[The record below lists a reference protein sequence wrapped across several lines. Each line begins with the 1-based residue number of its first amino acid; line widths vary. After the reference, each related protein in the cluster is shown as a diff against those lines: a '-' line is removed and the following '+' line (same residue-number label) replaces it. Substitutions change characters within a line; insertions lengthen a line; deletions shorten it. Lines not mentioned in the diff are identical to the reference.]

1 MKRKFYLSHFD
12 DGEKERIF
20 PSTNYGA
27 FAAIT
32 KTGWLYTSRHL
43 DQIGWPA
50 QTAESTWTSLSNN
63 APEAE
68 SIADAFAFG
77 AQPGIVSQGDR
88 AMGTDLARAQYGF
101 DGSGITVGV
110 ISDSFDKYGAFASD
124 RASGELP
131 WDTRI
136 LREGEWGND
145 EGRAMA
151 QIIHDV
157 APGASILFAAGG
169 RTMADMAQAIRDLAA
184 AGAKVIVDD
193 LFYQAEPTYQDS
205 IINNARAATRLAR
218 TMTGR
223 AGFLIIEACAGDRV
237 PSVAECSET
246 REHEAQSDLAW
257 TTVGRMIS
265 AGESGAALREAD
277 TRSNDLY
284 FSGPIKRMRNEAVV
298 AASKGRKMPMDHLAH
313 GRLETAVP
321 VVKRG
326 DEIGAM
332 ARAVQVFKE
341 NMLHT
346 KVLEEETVPARA
358 SAEEQCKAGMPQMAD
373 AFEAAVGG
381 IVGPVSSAVTE
392 LQTTARPMTATAQ
405 ETATQSVAVAT
416 AAEEAASNVGTVAC
430 AAKELGASV
439 QEIGRQCMDRRPW
452 RSVPWARRMGR
463 RTSSKNS
470 MTRSHGSATWSGCSR
485 TSPARPTCWRST
497 RRSRRRG
504 LGRRAAAS
512 RWWRPRSKSWPAR
525 PRGLRRRSLTRSAR
539 CKRRRAAPW
548 RRSAALRARSVR
560 STRWRPRAR
569 RRWATG
575 GGHAGDRAQRGAGLD
590 RHGRGDGQNRR
601 RGPRLGGCWVA
612 ATQMLGSSSALAR
625 QSGHLTA
632 EVGHFLD
639 TVRAA

>member
-1 MKRKFYLSHFD
+1 MECYICNLQSQQNENASMKRKFYLSHFD

-265 AGESGAALREAD
+265 
-277 TRSNDLY
+277 
-284 FSGPIKRMRNEAVV
+284 
-298 AASKGRKMPMDHLAH
+298 
-313 GRLETAVP
+313 
-321 VVKRG
+321 
-326 DEIGAM
+326 
-332 ARAVQVFKE
+332 
-341 NMLHT
+341 
-346 KVLEEETVPARA
+346 PANPA
-358 SAEEQCKAGMPQMAD
+358 PP
-373 AFEAAVGG
+373 F
-381 IVGPVSSAVTE
+381 
-392 LQTTARPMTATAQ
+392 
-405 ETATQSVAVAT
+405 
-416 AAEEAASNVGTVAC
+416 
-430 AAKELGASV
+430 
-439 QEIGRQCMDRRPW
+439 
-452 RSVPWARRMGR
+452 
-463 RTSSKNS
+463 
-470 MTRSHGSATWSGCSR
+470 
-485 TSPARPTCWRST
+485 ARPTPAPTTYISPGRLSACAT
-497 RRSRRRG
+497 RRS
-504 LGRRAAAS
+504 
-512 RWWRPRSKSWPAR
+512 WRP
-525 PRGLRRRSLTRSAR
+525 
-539 CKRRRAAPW
+539 
-548 RRSAALRARSVR
+548 
-560 STRWRPRAR
+560 PRAGR
-569 RRWATG
+569 CRWITWRMG
-575 GGHAGDRAQRGAGLD
+575 GWKRPCR
-590 RHGRGDGQNRR
+590 
-601 RGPRLGGCWVA
+601 W
-612 ATQMLGSSSALAR
+612 
-625 QSGHLTA
+625 
-632 EVGHFLD
+632 
-639 TVRAA
+639 